1 LQSKRPKFHHFFFAP
16 KAKTGDGSLVL
27 MNDNRAEEQTS
38 MNWKTFVPK
47 NLKKS
52 ISILAVVLIAAG
64 GWYWYSSAAQ
74 KQDQGTVQPIAV
86 ARANIEEVV
95 TSQGKLEAKQYVDV
109 GTQVSGQLKAIHVD
123 IGDTVTKGQ
132 LLAEIDPRVYQAQV
146 EAGEAGLNSLRAQ
159 LNQQKAEAVLA
170 EQNLKRNQNLFA
182 VNAVSQ
188 QALQETESQA
198 AVENAQVNSIL
209 AQIQQTESNLKAS
222 RTNLSYTKIYAP
234 MAGTVTTLPTKEGQ
248 TLNANQTAPV
258 VLQVANLD
266 IMTVRAQVAEADVSR
281 IKENMPAYFTTL
293 GNNERRWPGKVR
305 QVLPTPQ
312 IVNDVVLYD
321 VLIDVKNESRKLMTG
336 MTTQVFFIF
345 GKAEN
350 ALVIPAE
357 VLTRRAVREDND
369 KGKAY
374 RVTVITETGQEQRVI
389 HVGLQT
395 RTQAEVV
402 DGLKEGEKIAVNRP
416 AGAANRTASQAN
428 NQQRGTGNAPRL
440 NRGPQL

>member
-1 LQSKRPKFHHFFFAP
+1 MKWTIKSRLSK
-16 KAKTGDGSLVL
+16 TIVLVTL
-27 MNDNRAEEQTS
+27 VTAM
-38 MNWKTFVPK
+38 
-47 NLKKS
+47 
-52 ISILAVVLIAAG
+52 AG
-64 GWYWYSSAAQ
+64 GWYWYSNASQ
-74 KQDQGTVQPIAV
+74 EPQETNQPITV
-86 ARANIEEVV
+86 IRGNIEEVV

-123 IGDTVTKGQ
+123 IGDSVTKGQ
-132 LLAEIDPRVYQAQV
+132 LLAEIDPRVYQAQL
-146 EAGEAGLNSLRAQ
+146 EAGEAKLNSLRAQ

-170 EQNLKRNQNLFA
+170 EQNLKRNQNLIA

-198 AVENAQVNSIL
+198 AVAKAQVDSII
-209 AQIQQTESNLKAS
+209 AQVQETESNLKAS
-222 RTNLSYTKIYAP
+222 RTNLGYTKIYAP
-234 MAGTVTTLPTKEGQ
+234 MAGTVTTLPTEEGQ

-281 IKENMPAYFTTL
+281 LKENMPAYFITL

-321 VLIDVKNESRKLMTG
+321 VLIDVKNEGHKLMTG

-357 VLTRRAVREDND
+357 VLTRRAEREDSD

-374 RVTVITETGQEQRVI
+374 RVAVVTETGREQRVI

-395 RTQAEVV
+395 RTQAEVI
-402 DGLKEGEKIAVNRP
+402 DGLKEGERIFVNRP
-416 AGAANRTASQAN
+416 AGAGGASNGAQQGANPNA
-428 NQQRGTGNAPRL
+428 QRF
-440 NRGPQL
+440 NRGPRL

>member
-1 LQSKRPKFHHFFFAP
+1 
-16 KAKTGDGSLVL
+16 
-27 MNDNRAEEQTS
+27 
-38 MNWKTFVPK
+38 MNWLTATKR
-47 NLKKS
+47 KK
-52 ISILAVVLIAAG
+52 IIAGVILAVLIGGGLYWYTGAAG
-64 GWYWYSSAAQ
+64 AP
-74 KQDQGTVQPIAV
+74 KRDVLVPITVTRGTVEAL
-86 ARANIEEVV
+86 V
-95 TSQGKLEAKQYVDV
+95 TAQGKLEAKQYVDV

-146 EAGEAGLNSLRAQ
+146 EAGEAHLNSLRAQ
-159 LNQQKAEAVLA
+159 LNQQKAAAVLA
-170 EQNLKRNQNLFA
+170 EQNLKRNQNLITA
-182 VNAVSQ
+182 NAVSQ

-198 AVENAQVNSIL
+198 SVARAQVESIA
-209 AQIQQTESNLKAS
+209 AQIQETESNLKAS

-248 TLNANQTAPV
+248 TLNANQTAPI

-266 IMTVRAQVAEADVSR
+266 IMTVRAQVAEADVSSL
-281 IKENMPAYFTTL
+281 KENMPVYFTTL
-293 GNNERRWPGKVR
+293 GNSDHRWTGKVR
-305 QVLPTPQ
+305 QVLPSPQ

-321 VLIDVKNESRKLMTG
+321 VLIDAKNEGRQLMTG
-336 MTTQVFFIF
+336 MTTQVFFIL
-345 GKAEN
+345 GKADN

-357 VLTRRAVREDND
+357 LLTRRAAKEDND

-374 RVTVITETGQEQRVI
+374 RVAVVTEAGREQRVI

-402 DGLKEGEKIAVNRP
+402 DGLQEGERVAATRP
-416 AGAANRTASQAN
+416 APSTAQAN
-428 NQQRGTGNAPRL
+428 NQQRGGNNAPRV